1 MGLESQLA
9 AVRSLIESDPD
20 AVGFIDRAT
29 IYGKTET
36 GPDGWG
42 GTTDTA
48 PAVASNVKCLYED
61 DSDST
66 SQVAG
71 GPLSYVTHK
80 IYLIASSAVRN
91 IASDYKIVIAA
102 RGDMPSLTFEQPVVI
117 DSTFNPIVVVGA
129 KVKK

>member
-20 AVGFIDRAT
+20 AIGFIDRAT
-29 IYGKTET
+29 VYGKTET

-42 GTTDTA
+42 GTTETT
-48 PAVASNVKCLYED
+48 PAVASNVKCLYEE
-61 DSDST
+61 DSSST
-66 SQVAG
+66 AQVAG
-71 GPLSYVTHK
+71 GPSSYITHK
-80 IYLIASSAVRN
+80 LYLIASSAVRN

-102 RGDMPSLTFEQPVVI
+102 RGDMPSMAFEQPIVL
-117 DSTFNPIVVVGA
+117 DSSFDPIVVVGA

>member
-29 IYGKTET
+29 VYSRSEAADGYGGSTVTET
-36 GPDGWG
+36 
-42 GTTDTA
+42 
-48 PAVASNVKCLYED
+48 AVASNVKCLYEE
-61 DSDST
+61 DSDSS

-71 GPLSYVTHK
+71 GPTSYVTHK
-80 IYLIASSAVRN
+80 IYLIASSAVRQ
-91 IASDYKIVIAA
+91 IVSDYKIVIAS
-102 RGDMPSLTFEQPVVI
+102 RGDMPSLTFERPVVL
-117 DSTFNPIVVVGA
+117 DSTFDPIVVVGA